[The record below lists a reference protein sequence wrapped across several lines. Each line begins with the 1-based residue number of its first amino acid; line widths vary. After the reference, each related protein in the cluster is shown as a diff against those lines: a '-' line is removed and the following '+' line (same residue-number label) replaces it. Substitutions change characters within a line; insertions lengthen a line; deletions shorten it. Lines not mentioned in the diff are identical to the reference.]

1 MNYKKEE
8 IKAYA
13 IDQIQELKKYDLE
26 EYNQLVQDGE
36 IHNRLFN
43 EDYYIIGTFEAKEW
57 LQNEVFEIM
66 EFVKEYEIDN
76 FGESNTELTNPE
88 KLVNMYVYVMGEIV
102 LGEILN

>member
-88 KLVNMYVYVMGEIV
+88 KLVNMYVYIMGEIV

>member
-1 MNYKKEE
+1 MDFKKEE

-26 EYNQLVQDGE
+26 EYNQLIQDGE

-66 EFVKEYEIDN
+66 EFVKDYEIDN
-76 FGESNTELTNPE
+76 FGESHTELTNPE
-88 KLVNMYVYVMGEIV
+88 KLVNMYVYIMGEIV

>member
-13 IDQIQELKKYDLE
+13 LEQIQELKKFDIE
-26 EYNQLVQDGE
+26 EFNQLVQDGE
-36 IHNRLFN
+36 LHNRLFN

-66 EFVKEYEIDN
+66 EYVKDYEIDH
-76 FGESNTELTNPE
+76 FGESHTELTNPE
-88 KLVNMYVYVMGEIV
+88 KLVNTYVYI
-102 LGEILN
+102 LGEEILGELLN

>member
-57 LQNEVFEIM
+57 LQNEVFEVM
-66 EFVKEYEIDN
+66 EFVKDYEIDN
-76 FGESNTELTNPE
+76 FGESHTELTNPE